1 MAQYFVIHPKNPQ
14 TRLVRQAAD
23 IIRRGGIVVYPTDS
37 SYALG
42 CHLGDKSA
50 MERLRRIRGVD
61 EHHHLTLVCGDLST
75 ISRYAQVENQAY
87 RLLRAATPGSYTFI
101 LRATREVPKRLLHPK
116 RRTIGLRVP
125 DHAVVKALLSELG
138 EPLLSTTLILPGDAL
153 PLWDMDDI
161 RARTAQ
167 LVDLI
172 IDSGSCGVEPTTVV
186 DLSEEVPEVT
196 RVGRGDPAVFGMAA

>member
-1 MAQYFVIHPKNPQ
+1 MAQYFSIHPKNPQ
-14 TRLVRQAAD
+14 SRLIRQAAE
-23 IIRRGGIVVYPTDS
+23 IIRQGKIVVYPTDS

-42 CHLGDKSA
+42 CHVGDKNA

-61 EHHHLTLVCGDLST
+61 EEHHLTLVCNDLSE

-116 RRTIGLRVP
+116 RRTIGIRVP
-125 DHAVVKALLSELG
+125 DHAVVRDLLNELG
-138 EPLLSTTLILPGDAL
+138 EPLLSTTLILPGDDL

-161 RARTAQ
+161 KERMGPQ
-167 LVDLI
+167 VDLI
-172 IDSGSCGVEPTTVV
+172 IDSGSCGVEPTTIV
-186 DLSEEVPEVT
+186 DLSDETPQVV
-196 RVGRGDPAVFGMAA
+196 RVGKGDPALFGLAP